1 MFSRISFGELFIEI
15 QREEGVQII
24 SGWLDGVIVI
34 KWTHFFIT

>member
-15 QREEGVQII
+15 QREGVQII